1 MSFVI
6 TLPELLMAA
15 VGRLE
20 AIGSTVSAAN
30 VTAAL
35 PITGVIPAAADEVS
49 MVTAASFAAYGQLYQ
64 AISAEA
70 QLIHEQFVKALGLSG
85 NWYAATEAANATHAG
100 SGSTSGVPMQP
111 VPVGPSP
118 ISPAPAT
125 PAPKSPTPRM
135 APTPAPR
142 QAPPSPTLTRPA
154 PDRPSPTSPAPRP
167 APDRMPAHPT
177 PDRMPAHPTPD
188 RMPTRP
194 TPAEPASTTPYREG
208 YGAYGGYDRH
218 STTHGG
224 GYGGGHGGYGGYDPY
239 GGYDRHSASYG
250 RGSYAGTH

>member
-118 ISPAPAT
+118 ISPAP
-125 PAPKSPTPRM
+125 
-135 APTPAPR
+135 
-142 QAPPSPTLTRPA
+142 
-154 PDRPSPTSPAPRP
+154 DRPSPTSPAPRP